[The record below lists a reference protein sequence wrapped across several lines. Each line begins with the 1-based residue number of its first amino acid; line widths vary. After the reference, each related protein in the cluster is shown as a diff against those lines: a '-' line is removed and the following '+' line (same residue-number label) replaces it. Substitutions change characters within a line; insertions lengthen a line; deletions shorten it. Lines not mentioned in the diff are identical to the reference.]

1 MSYRQLDTK
10 NIIIIQLTKTSMKSH
25 KNLIVWQ
32 KSMMLVTR
40 IYEMTST
47 FPHEELFGITSQM
60 RRAAVS
66 IPSNIAEGYGRVYG
80 KETLKF
86 LSNALGSAS
95 ELETQLEICFRLGFG
110 SNIDLDELRNLTNE
124 ILRML
129 AALIKTVDPSIS
141 LKTDTEKKQ

>member
-40 IYEMTST
+40 IYEMTRT

-95 ELETQLEICFRLGFG
+95 DLETQLEICFRLGFG

>member
-40 IYEMTST
+40 IYEMTRT

>member
-1 MSYRQLDTK
+1 
-10 NIIIIQLTKTSMKSH
+10 
-25 KNLIVWQ
+25 
-32 KSMMLVTR
+32 MMLVTR
-40 IYEMTST
+40 IYEMTRT

>member
-40 IYEMTST
+40 IYEMPRT

-66 IPSNIAEGYGRVYG
+66 IPSKIAEGYGRVYG

>member
-1 MSYRQLDTK
+1 
-10 NIIIIQLTKTSMKSH
+10 MKSH

-40 IYEMTST
+40 IYEMTRT

>member
-1 MSYRQLDTK
+1 MSFRQLDTK

-40 IYEMTST
+40 IYEITRT

-141 LKTDTEKKQ
+141 LKTDIEKKQ